1 MAESSSDSDTYLRSR
16 ASRRGPLRA
25 NHSHSRTGA
34 AAEVSDKIHKLA
46 NTLQDTSRN
55 LKQVDEMLGQYRE
68 YTSDQT
74 EAITSLKENLEQS
87 IDHLRS
93 QRLSRLSGGRSASL
107 SSLCASDLEAPTGSR
122 NRRFQPTSPLKDYTD
137 VGVQQRRRSRS
148 AVRFLDEVGNTEQ
161 LHSLHQSLR
170 DLSSDQLRLNDDL
183 GRELSRRNRTDAET
197 KRTLEEISARLNE
210 SQRQETVSE
219 RVERRLQ
226 QLEKEMRME
235 RQQVESRQ
243 EQLGQVSTQ
252 LQEALKKR
260 DFNSNEVETS
270 LKSKLGRTE
279 SEKIQLEAELERYRR
294 RLDQTEGGRE
304 TLLCQVED
312 LRSQLIKVEEDRNHL
327 QLQLSQMSHIQRED
341 HEEDRRVRAVVV
353 ERSEREKQ
361 ELECQISELRT
372 QLNRNA
378 ILSEMEELKR
388 NLNQK
393 EREKIQMAEQMELLT
408 ADMEKR
414 ERQQLRMLEQ
424 LKDIQSRYEICE
436 RERSQTESNN
446 SQLGQQLEEVT
457 QEAERCLAE
466 LQQVD
471 AQRLEA
477 EKKKE
482 DLKSK
487 AQESLRH
494 WKLKCKKLERELE
507 KKEETTRVTSERCT
521 QERKEKEDLKCQL
534 QATIQQGESLRKEL
548 AEVLARRAQ
557 QEEELHLKQVR
568 MTEGQEQQMELERE
582 LRESQDL
589 AERLQ
594 GELQRQVEVQQQ
606 LQEDREK
613 LQEELLSAGRAQE
626 KSNNK
631 ILELQEAVRD
641 LSGERAELSSKLA
654 QEEKSGKELRRNLCE
669 AQKQAEFAREE
680 LNSAGRQLKMEREV
694 HQRELTDLR
703 SAAQTAKSKHDR
715 NIQEM
720 LERFRQDTEQLESHI
735 RSLKAEL
742 IDCKSLVRSERQRV
756 EKMKVECDKLSEE
769 VLRGREEFAT
779 LRCKY
784 QLAAQD
790 AEEKAQQLS
799 TVGQNMRKL
808 EEDNQSLGERL
819 EFLQTEQETILSN
832 LEAEINLA
840 CQLLSRNS
848 IDRFKAESAE
858 NHLRN
863 DPHYWLAETKTKL
876 QWLCEEVRERE
887 EKERKVRKIQ
897 YQQCQEQLKDLKLNH
912 DSEKEL
918 LSQQIAKLEQQLEE
932 AHRDRKDFMEKGR
945 RRDDEMWLLQDR
957 IMDLER
963 GFQDRPERFTVQA
976 LTNQTPSDPSQKHC
990 MEKRG
995 GLKSL
1000 DHHTGCVGTDRSALT
1015 ESTRM
1020 ALDHLESVPEKLSL
1034 LDDMKDLNDSH
1045 LQREV
1050 MEERYAQY
1058 REIIG
1063 SLQQQLE
1070 DSKRRIQ
1077 DYREE
1082 KFKADIQNA
1091 RLLAMSS
1098 SLRANSGFLSSSL
1111 RSDVT
1116 SPIKRGT
1123 PPYSEGLKDSTRS
1136 LNLNGA
1142 TS

>member
-341 HEEDRRVRAVVV
+341 HEEDRRVRAVV

-589 AERLQ
+589 AGRLQ

-963 GFQDRPERFTVQA
+963 
-976 LTNQTPSDPSQKHC
+976 
-990 MEKRG
+990 
-995 GLKSL
+995 
-1000 DHHTGCVGTDRSALT
+1000 
-1015 ESTRM
+1015 STRM

>member
-341 HEEDRRVRAVVV
+341 HEEDRRVRAVV

-963 GFQDRPERFTVQA
+963 
-976 LTNQTPSDPSQKHC
+976 
-990 MEKRG
+990 
-995 GLKSL
+995 
-1000 DHHTGCVGTDRSALT
+1000 
-1015 ESTRM
+1015 STRM

>member
-327 QLQLSQMSHIQRED
+327 QLQLSQMSHIQHED
-341 HEEDRRVRAVVV
+341 HEEDRRVRAVV

-589 AERLQ
+589 AGRLQ

-963 GFQDRPERFTVQA
+963 
-976 LTNQTPSDPSQKHC
+976 
-990 MEKRG
+990 
-995 GLKSL
+995 
-1000 DHHTGCVGTDRSALT
+1000 
-1015 ESTRM
+1015 STRM